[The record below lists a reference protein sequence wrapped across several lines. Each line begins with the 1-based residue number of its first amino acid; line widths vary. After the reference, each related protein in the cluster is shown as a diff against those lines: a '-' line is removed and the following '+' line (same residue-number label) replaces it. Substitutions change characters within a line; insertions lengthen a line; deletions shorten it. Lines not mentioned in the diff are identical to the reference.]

1 MKEWLLQVLIS
12 LDQVANAILLGR
24 ADETLSA
31 RAWRT
36 EEQGKIFGKFFRP
49 IIDTIFFFDPL
60 HCYNSYLSEIHR
72 KQLPSHYSM
81 LLLNN
86 YNSNDSN

>member
-36 EEQGKIFGKFFRP
+36 EQQNKIFGKIFRP
-49 IIDTIFFFDPL
+49 LIDIIFFFDPL
-60 HCYNSYLSEIHR
+60 HCYTSYLSELYR
-72 KQLPSHYSM
+72 KQLPSEYSQ

-86 YNSNDSN
+86 STLINSN